1 MGTVD
6 VCGYDTQLKYT
17 LCDTC
22 RLCHSILSILKPVFH
37 HHQHIH
43 CAYNFLW
50 CLDLHVSGDFC
61 VYDDDNMV
69 VQLLS
74 YYWHCIATHLCYHG
88 YATVYQ
94 NISGLSRTLT
104 LLGVQVLHGSLLVFQ
119 FTSIGTS

>member
-1 MGTVD
+1 MGMVD
-6 VCGYDTQLKYT
+6 VCGYDTQLKYN

-22 RLCHSILSILKPVFH
+22 RLCHLILSILKPVFCH
-37 HHQHIH
+37 HRHIR

-50 CLDLHVSGDFC
+50 YLDLQVLGDFR

-74 YYWHCIATHLCYHG
+74 YYRHCIATHLCYHG

-94 NISGLSRTLT
+94 NTSGLSRTLT
-104 LLGVQVLHGSLLVFQ
+104 LLGVQVLHKSLLVFK
-119 FTSIGTS
+119 FTSIGTL